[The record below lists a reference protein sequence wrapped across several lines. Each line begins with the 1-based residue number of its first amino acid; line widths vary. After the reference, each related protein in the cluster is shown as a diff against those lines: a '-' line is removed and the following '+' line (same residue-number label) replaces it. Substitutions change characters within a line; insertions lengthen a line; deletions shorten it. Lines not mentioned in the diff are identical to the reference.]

1 MSESE
6 EPNGVHIIGTTVLR
20 RLTRQVSVADR
31 PDSFSWEV
39 RINKLP
45 GEPNAFSSPDGTI
58 YIDRSLAQILGA
70 HPGLWAAAL
79 SHEIAHILRRDWARR
94 YIYEKF
100 LQNESVP
107 VISLG
112 DFANSGSWTDSTG
125 MAHMTSQFL
134 QEMEIDADTYGLMLM
149 ARAGYH
155 PDFMFSLH
163 HLLRAQTDEK
173 HPTDSSHPRWS
184 PREEMLRNAYFAA
197 GHEYDR
203 LWPETYTSPGGNPP
217 VLVSTGEPSTKKHH
231 ARDLEVRVTLRCT
244 NLSGAV
250 EVVLAVETAHNATR
264 RTLSESRQLTGC
276 TSNNTLITFPLAP
289 DDLNAVSSAVA
300 DIYVIDDHGDL
311 LSRSDEIKLPH

>member
-1 MSESE
+1 MIYLSKSLRRLSFLLITLVFTRAAAAQHSFSLDVPSNFKLDREFAARLRPTFVSESE

-163 HLLRAQTDEK
+163 HLLRATAVRFN
-173 HPTDSSHPRWS
+173 SSPH
-184 PREEMLRNAYFAA
+184 AA
-197 GHEYDR
+197 
-203 LWPETYTSPGGNPP
+203 S
-217 VLVSTGEPSTKKHH
+217 VCK
-231 ARDLEVRVTLRCT
+231 
-244 NLSGAV
+244 
-250 EVVLAVETAHNATR
+250 
-264 RTLSESRQLTGC
+264 
-276 TSNNTLITFPLAP
+276 
-289 DDLNAVSSAVA
+289 
-300 DIYVIDDHGDL
+300 
-311 LSRSDEIKLPH
+311 